1 MSSLSKLLR
10 TFPTLIVLAGLAIVA
25 MAALYLLRPTPELPE
40 ARTLSP
46 VSFSDL
52 TGWAEDD
59 QTAALGALRRSCTR
73 WAPAPEARPLLPGSG
88 MGTVADWREVC
99 RETEEILAMADT
111 VPTGGSAPFS
121 RRVRAF
127 FEARFQPFAVSNNN
141 EPKGLF
147 TAYFLIE
154 VAGSRTPLGPLSV
167 PLYARPPDL
176 VQVNLGLFRPVF
188 TGRDIAGRVEGGRLV
203 PYPPRGQID
212 DGALSG
218 KGLEIVWVDNPVDA
232 FFLHIQGSGRVK
244 LPGGSVVGVGYD
256 GTNGHPY
263 TTVGGLMIERGLLPS
278 GGASMGAIRDWIAAN
293 PVQGAALMAENARY
307 VFFRPLEGD
316 APIGAQG
323 APLTD
328 GRSLAIDRKYLPLGV
343 PMWVETMAPTAPT
356 GAAGAGTGGGP
367 APFRRLM
374 VAQDTGGAIIGP
386 VRGDIYWGTGPE
398 AGAIA
403 GRMKYPGRY
412 YVLLPNAVAERLR
425 GPK

>member
-1 MSSLSKLLR
+1 VSSSFKPLR
-10 TFPTLIVLAGLAIVA
+10 EFPTLIVLAVIAVAA
-25 MAALYLLRPTPELPE
+25 MAALYLLRPIPELPE
-40 ARTLSP
+40 AQKLSP
-46 VSFSDL
+46 ASFADL
-52 TGWAEDD
+52 NGWAEDD
-59 QTAALGALRRSCTR
+59 QAAALGALRRSCDR
-73 WAPAPEARPLLPGSG
+73 WAAAPDTRPLFTGSG
-88 MGTVADWREVC
+88 MGTLADWLPAC
-99 RETEEILAMADT
+99 REAEEILAREEAAPAADPAT
-111 VPTGGSAPFS
+111 LS
-121 RRVRAF
+121 RRARAL
-127 FEARFQPFAVSNNN
+127 FETRFQPFAVSNNDDR
-141 EPKGLF
+141 EGLF

-154 VAGSRTPLGPLSV
+154 VAGARTPQGPLSV
-167 PLYARPPDL
+167 PLYARPSDL
-176 VQVNLGLFRPVF
+176 VQVNLGLFRPEF
-188 TGRDIAGRVEGGRLV
+188 TGRDIAGRVEGGQLV

-244 LPGGSVVGVGYD
+244 LPDGTVVGVGYD

-278 GGASMGAIRDWIAAN
+278 GGASMEAIRDWIAAN

-307 VFFRPLEGD
+307 VFFRQLEGD

-323 APLTD
+323 VPLTN

-343 PMWVETMAPTAPT
+343 PMWLETTAPTAAT
-356 GAAGAGTGGGP
+356 GAGTGGGP

-374 VAQDTGGAIIGP
+374 IAQDTGGAITGP

-403 GRMKYPGRY
+403 GRMKYLGRY